1 VPNDVEEVVPDEGW
15 GDAIRE
21 SYDKVEAAEAAPAVT
36 PAAAEPAAP
45 ATEGPARDEKGRF
58 AKDAGAAS
66 NGTPPARTT
75 GSGAQESVATG
86 AQAGPPP
93 GQAAPVTPPAPV
105 LKAPQ
110 SWKAELREK
119 WGTLPPD
126 LQTEVLRR
134 EREIQTALQ
143 ESAEK
148 TKGAGEWTEVVR
160 PYEAQIRQLGVQPAQ
175 YVGDLLKTAHALT
188 YSHPA
193 QKADV
198 LAGIIMQFGVPP
210 ADLDQALVA
219 RMQGRPAQQA
229 PQQQFRDPRIDQ
241 LLQEREAEKSAAA
254 EQRVESFVKDHEYFE
269 DVADD
274 MLDILKGWEVQK
286 KDYQSQ
292 DAMEKAYR
300 MACNGNESVATAL
313 QQKKAAA
320 SVANAQA
327 STQKARAASSSV
339 KSTPGSALPA
349 QPGDGWEE
357 HLRASMEKLGI

>member
-1 VPNDVEEVVPDEGW
+1 MQSQEGQERLAAMKAVNKVTALRSLLHRRPKVP
-15 GDAIRE
+15 
-21 SYDKVEAAEAAPAVT
+21 PA
-36 PAAAEPAAP
+36 
-45 ATEGPARDEKGRF
+45 DEKGRF
-58 AKDAGAAS
+58 VKSDAGAAS

-219 RMQGRPAQQA
+219 RMQGRPGAA
-229 PQQQFRDPRIDQ
+229 GSAAAVSATRALDQ

-254 EQRVESFVKDHEYFE
+254 RERASVHAEGQGGGQF
-269 DVADD
+269 
-274 MLDILKGWEVQK
+274 
-286 KDYQSQ
+286 SQ
-292 DAMEKAYR
+292 DAA
-300 MACNGNESVATAL
+300 G
-313 QQKKAAA
+313 
-320 SVANAQA
+320 
-327 STQKARAASSSV
+327 RAAIR
-339 KSTPGSALPA
+339 ALT
-349 QPGDGWEE
+349 
-357 HLRASMEKLGI
+357 RR